1 MIFDRPQ
8 MKPRVILDIAAL
20 GHGFDLKS
28 ARRGVERTV
37 EHLFEGL
44 LKSDFCDLS
53 FTATSF
59 LAGTHDFLAA
69 KGIEPQEKL
78 KYVPQQLSRSRA
90 ARRLVQ
96 KIHRNR
102 DDRRLSARASR
113 KIQSLAAHWLTRS
126 ETEIEPGFLSD
137 ADIYHTPHTSHPLP
151 PFPSAVQKKQRI
163 RKFITIHDLMVFK
176 HPEIFGAGVQPYF
189 KKMLACF
196 SEKTFAF
203 CTTENVRADILELT
217 PLQPERIFLAPLAA
231 DLDLFYPASAAAIR
245 AARGEFGIP
254 DAPYFLALSVPEPH
268 KNFGHLIRC
277 FGELVQSGELPDYN
291 LVIAGRNAARHPLV
305 ADALAKFPR
314 LAGRV
319 LTPGFVPDEKL
330 AAIYSGA
337 TAFLFPSLAEGFG
350 LPPLEAMQC
359 GVPVISSNTT
369 SMPEVVGDAG
379 ILLPP
384 TDVDGWCAAMLKIS
398 RDEKLRSEMAAKSIA
413 RAKLFSWERFIDAT
427 VHGYRTS
434 LEFKD

>member
-1 MIFDRPQ
+1 
-8 MKPRVILDIAAL
+8 MKLRILLDISFL
-20 GHGFDLKS
+20 GLAFDNQS
-28 ARRGVERTV
+28 STRGVQRV
-37 EHLFEGL
+37 VRRLFDGL
-44 LKSDFCDLS
+44 IKSDSCEVS
-53 FTATSF
+53 FAATSF
-59 LAGTHDFLAA
+59 LAGTHDFLRVNDV
-69 KGIEPQEKL
+69 EPEKL
-78 KYVPQQLSRSRA
+78 RYRPQQLSRSRI

-102 DDRRLSARASR
+102 DDPRLSARASR
-113 KIQSLAAHWLTRS
+113 KIQSLAAQWLTRS
-126 ETEIEPGFLSD
+126 ESEIEPGFLSD
-137 ADIYHTPHTSHPLP
+137 ADIYHTPHTPYPLL
-151 PFPSAVQKKQRI
+151 PFPRAVLKNQRLKK
-163 RKFITIHDLMVFK
+163 FVTIHDLMAVTRPEFFK
-176 HPEIFGAGVQPYF
+176 RDHRPYF
-189 KKMLACF
+189 KQMLECF
-196 SEKTFAF
+196 SETTFAF
-203 CTTENVRADILELT
+203 CTSENVRADILELT

-231 DLDLFYPASAAAIR
+231 DRDLFYPASAAEIR

-277 FGELVQSGELPDYN
+277 FGELVRSKELPDYN
-291 LVIAGRNAARHPLV
+291 LVIVGRNAARNPLV
-305 ADALAKFPR
+305 AEALAKFPE

-384 TDVDGWCAAMLKIS
+384 TDVDGWCAAMLKVS
-398 RDEKLRSEMAAKSIA
+398 RDEKLRLEMAAKSVA
-413 RAKLFSWERFIDAT
+413 RAKLFSWERFVEAT
-427 VHGYRTS
+427 INGYRAS

>member
-1 MIFDRPQ
+1 
-8 MKPRVILDIAAL
+8 MKPRVLLDIAFL
-20 GHGFDLKS
+20 GLAFDSQSSK
-28 ARRGVERTV
+28 RGVQRV
-37 EHLFEGL
+37 VGRLFDGL
-44 LKSDFCDLS
+44 VKSDFCELS

-59 LAGTHDFLAA
+59 LAGAFDFLEAN
-69 KGIEPQEKL
+69 GVRPDEKL
-78 KYVPQQLSRSRA
+78 KYLPRQLSRSRA
-90 ARRLVQ
+90 ARRVVQ

-102 DDRRLSARASR
+102 DDRRLPARAVR
-113 KIQSLAAHWLTRS
+113 KIRSLAAQWLTRS
-126 ETEIEPGFLSD
+126 EAKIEPNFLSD
-137 ADIYHTPHTSHPLP
+137 ADIYHTPHTAFPLP
-151 PFPSAVQKKQRI
+151 FLPSSVQKNRRI
-163 RKFITIHDLMVFK
+163 KKFVTIHDLIGIKNPEHFSQK
-176 HPEIFGAGVQPYF
+176 HWNQARRMLDVLPET
-189 KKMLACF
+189 
-196 SEKTFAF
+196 TFAF
-203 CTTENVRADILELT
+203 CTTESVRADILELT

-231 DLDLFYPASAAAIR
+231 DRDLFYPASAAEIR
-245 AARGEFGIP
+245 EARGEFEIP

-277 FGELVQSGELPDYN
+277 FGELVKSRELPDCN
-291 LVIAGRNAARHPLV
+291 LVIAGRDAARNPLV
-305 ADALAKFPR
+305 TDALAKYPA

-384 TDVDGWCAAMLKIS
+384 KDVDGWCAAMLKIS
-398 RDEKLRSEMAAKSIA
+398 RDEKLRADMTAKSIA
-413 RAKLFSWERFIDAT
+413 RAKLFSWERFIEAT